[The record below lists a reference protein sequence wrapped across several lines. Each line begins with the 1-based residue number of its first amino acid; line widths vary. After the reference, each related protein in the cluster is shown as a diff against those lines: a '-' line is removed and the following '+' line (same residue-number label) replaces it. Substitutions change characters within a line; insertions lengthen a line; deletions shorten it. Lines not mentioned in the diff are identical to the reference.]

1 MKEEIILRRSGDNM
15 TVYEKKDVSQLVRDY
30 YSTIDFD
37 IPDIQRREIAFQ
49 NWKEVGIR
57 DRHRYFQ
64 TNEDLKAYL
73 SKIPKA
79 AVFHSVGYYLDP
91 LEREFA
97 KKSLQGFDFIF
108 DIDADNLTGK
118 GYVEKLGDLCMM
130 AKRLIDNFL
139 VGHFG
144 IPKEDIRIEFSGRKG
159 LHLTILGDKYRYLS
173 KTARRELVE
182 YIEGTKLDRTILFP
196 EKKGYVLSEPNSKG
210 WRGEGRAFIE
220 DLLKETE
227 GKTAKEIEGIL
238 QEHKLPKVQ
247 SKKISAL
254 LTQPKI
260 RQTVLEGRLSPLM
273 GKGAVTLNSLSG
285 AVMKKHGV
293 GLGSI
298 IANMKKKKTKYEF
311 DGKIIDRAVTYDAH
325 RILRIPK
332 SIHPKSGFPCI
343 TISYEQLAD
352 PLEIFDEISKLVG
365 HDLITI
371 KLAKPVYLE
380 ADEVLDLEAGEHLLP
395 RYLGLAALIQS

>member
-1 MKEEIILRRSGDNM
+1 M
-15 TVYEKKDVSQLVRDY
+15 TDYEKKDDSQLVRDY
-30 YSTIDFD
+30 YATIDFD

-91 LEREFA
+91 LEKEFA

-108 DIDADNLTGK
+108 DIDADNLTGE
-118 GYVEKLGDLCMM
+118 GYVEKLGDLCLM

-144 IPKEDIRIEFSGRKG
+144 IPLEDIRIEFSGRKG

-182 YIEGTKLDRTILFP
+182 YIEGTKLDRTMLFP
-196 EKKGYVLSEPNSKG
+196 EKKGYIVSQPNSKG
-210 WRGEGRAFIE
+210 WRGEGRTFVE
-220 DLLKETE
+220 DFLK
-227 GKTAKEIEGIL
+227 GKDTKEISEIL

-254 LTQPKI
+254 LTQPRI

-298 IANMKKKKTKYEF
+298 IANMKKKKTQYEF

-343 TISYEQLAD
+343 TISYEQLLD
-352 PLEIFDEISKLVG
+352 PLEIFDEISQLVG

-380 ADEVLDLEAGEHLLP
+380 ADEILDLEAGEHLLP